1 MNSDQ
6 VKQALLELLNAD
18 TDKGRTWFFP
28 SNVSDRYT
36 IVLRLDLKQSA
47 KAFGA
52 TLISVLLMILL
63 FRSKGVLALIL
74 YVIVGLI
81 SFGGVWAYYTIKPIT
96 NRPNISISDFL
107 KQRKQFSKTQKI
119 YFKKPKERIRSEERR
134 VGKECRS

>member
-36 IVLRLDLKQSA
+36 IVLGLDLKQSA

-63 FRSKGVLALIL
+63 FRS
-74 YVIVGLI
+74 
-81 SFGGVWAYYTIKPIT
+81 
-96 NRPNISISDFL
+96 
-107 KQRKQFSKTQKI
+107 
-119 YFKKPKERIRSEERR
+119 
-134 VGKECRS
+134 

>member
-36 IVLRLDLKQSA
+36 IVLGLDLKQSA

-119 YFKKPKERIRSEERR
+119 YFKKPKERI
-134 VGKECRS
+134 

>member
-36 IVLRLDLKQSA
+36 IVLGLDLKQSA

-107 KQRKQFSKTQKI
+107 KQRKHFSKTQKI
-119 YFKKPKERIRSEERR
+119 YFKKPKERI
-134 VGKECRS
+134 